1 MMMRFLPGLF
11 NEGFD
16 DMFHDVHNMKCD
28 IKEKDGN
35 YLLDIELPGYKKEN
49 IHMDLKDGYLTIQAT
64 RLNNEEERNEAG
76 QIIRQERFSGSC
88 SRSFYI
94 GEGIRP
100 EDIKAAYENG
110 ELKITVPKEP
120 VKKVEET
127 TFIPIE

>member
-49 IHMDLKDGYLTIQAT
+49 IHMDQAT

>member
-49 IHMDLKDGYLTIQAT
+49 IQMDLKDGYLTIQADVYK
-64 RLNNEEERNEAG
+64 
-76 QIIRQERFSGSC
+76 RQF
-88 SRSFYI
+88 FT
-94 GEGIRP
+94 
-100 EDIKAAYENG
+100 
-110 ELKITVPKEP
+110 LLL
-120 VKKVEET
+120 
-127 TFIPIE
+127 FIVYNPI

>member
-1 MMMRFLPGLF
+1 
-11 NEGFD
+11 
-16 DMFHDVHNMKCD
+16 
-28 IKEKDGN
+28 
-35 YLLDIELPGYKKEN
+35 
-49 IHMDLKDGYLTIQAT
+49 MDLKDGYLTIQAT